1 MRDARLWYETQRPGL
16 GNELIAEIGR
26 AVQLLAEQPERRP
39 IYYNGFRR
47 LMTHRFP
54 YKVFYRVEGDRV
66 IVFRILHA
74 KRDHRRQL

>member
-1 MRDARLWYETQRPGL
+1 MNWRVIIRPAAEADLRDARLWYETQRPGL

-47 LMTHRFP
+47 LMTHHFP
-54 YKVFYRVEGDRV
+54 YKIWF
-66 IVFRILHA
+66 FREV
-74 KRDHRRQL
+74 